1 MLNLTHDFY
10 HPWFLNCQM
19 KPQSIIFS
27 TYKTPVSIIF
37 LLFIYYFIYKIIL
50 SRVSKEW
57 ENRYP

>member
-37 LLFIYYFIYKIIL
+37 FIIYLLLYL
-50 SRVSKEW
+50 
-57 ENRYP
+57 